1 MAFIP
6 LDGLKQ
12 SSTRTGIKKSLRSE
26 TEKGYIYTRSQM
38 LPKQKFT
45 LSYLLTTTDC
55 NTLETFFYNNVGKIF
70 NLVFDGVTYSV
81 IFISD
86 EFAIKKVSFDMREVS
101 LDCRE
106 V

>member
-1 MAFIP
+1 MSFIP
-6 LDGLKQ
+6 LVGLSQ
-12 SSTRTGIKKSLRSE
+12 TSTRTGVKQSLRSQ

-45 LSYLLTTTDC
+45 LNYLLTSTDC
-55 NTLETFFYNNVGKIF
+55 ATLETFFYNNVGKIF
-70 NLVFDGVTYSV
+70 NLVFDGVTYNC

>member
-6 LDGLKQ
+6 LAGLSQ
-12 SSTRTGIKKSLRSE
+12 TSTRTGIKKSLRSQ
-26 TEKGYIYTRSQM
+26 TEVGYLFTRSQM

-45 LSYLLTTTDC
+45 LNYLLTSTDC
-55 NTLETFFYNNVGKIF
+55 ATLETFFYSNVGKIF
-70 NLVFDGVTYSV
+70 NLVFDGVTYNV
-81 IFISD
+81 LFISD
-86 EFAIKKVSFDMREVS
+86 EFAIKKVSLNMREVS

>member
-1 MAFIP
+1 MSFIP
-6 LDGLKQ
+6 LVGLSQ
-12 SSTRTGIKKSLRSE
+12 TSTRTGVKQSLRSQ
-26 TEKGYIYTRSQM
+26 TEIGYIYTRSQM

-45 LSYLLTTTDC
+45 LNYLLTSTDC
-55 NTLETFFYNNVGKIF
+55 ATLETFFYNNVGTIF

-86 EFAIKKVSFDMREVS
+86 EFAPRKVSLNMREVS

-106 V
+106 I

>member
-1 MAFIP
+1 MSFIP
-6 LDGLKQ
+6 LVGLSQ
-12 SSTRTGIKKSLRSE
+12 TSTRTGVKQSLRSQ

-45 LSYLLTTTDC
+45 LNYLLTSTDC
-55 NTLETFFYNNVGKIF
+55 ATLETFFYNNVGTIF

-106 V
+106 I

>member
-6 LDGLKQ
+6 LTGLSQ

-38 LPKQKFT
+38 LPEQKFT

-70 NLVFDGVTYSV
+70 NLVFDGVTYNC

-86 EFAIKKVSFDMREVS
+86 EFAPKKVSLNMREVS

>member
-1 MAFIP
+1 MSFIP
-6 LDGLKQ
+6 LVGLSQ
-12 SSTRTGIKKSLRSE
+12 TSTRTGIKQSLRSQ

-55 NTLETFFYNNVGKIF
+55 NTLETFFYNNVGTIF

-86 EFAIKKVSFDMREVS
+86 EFAPKKVSLNMREVS

>member
-6 LDGLKQ
+6 LTGLSQ
-12 SSTRTGIKKSLRSE
+12 SSTRTGVKQSLRSQ

-45 LSYLLTTTDC
+45 LNYLLTSTDC
-55 NTLETFFYNNVGKIF
+55 ATLETFFYNNVGTIF
-70 NLVFDGVTYSV
+70 NLVFDGVTYNC

>member
-1 MAFIP
+1 MSFIP
-6 LDGLKQ
+6 LVGLSQ
-12 SSTRTGIKKSLRSE
+12 TSTRTGVKQSLRSQ
-26 TEKGYIYTRSQM
+26 TEKGYICTRSQM

-45 LSYLLTTTDC
+45 LNYLLTSTDC
-55 NTLETFFYNNVGKIF
+55 ATLETFFYNNVGTIF

-81 IFISD
+81 IFVSD
-86 EFAIKKVSFDMREVS
+86 EFAIKKISFNMREIS

>member
-1 MAFIP
+1 MSFIP
-6 LDGLKQ
+6 LVGLSQ
-12 SSTRTGIKKSLRSE
+12 TSTRTGIKKSLRSQ

-45 LSYLLTTTDC
+45 LNYLLTSTDC
-55 NTLETFFYNNVGKIF
+55 ATLETFFYNNVGRIF
-70 NLVFDGVTYSV
+70 NLVFDGVTYSA

-86 EFAIKKVSFDMREVS
+86 EFAIKKVSLNMREVS

>member
-1 MAFIP
+1 MSFIP
-6 LDGLKQ
+6 LVGLSQ
-12 SSTRTGIKKSLRSE
+12 TSTRTGVKQSLRSQ

-55 NTLETFFYNNVGKIF
+55 NTLETFFYNNVGTIF
-70 NLVFDGVTYSV
+70 NLVFDGVTYNC

>member
-1 MAFIP
+1 MSFIP
-6 LDGLKQ
+6 LIGLSQ
-12 SSTRTGIKKSLRSE
+12 TSTRTGIKQSLRSQ
-26 TEKGYIYTRSQM
+26 TEKGYIYARSQM
-38 LPKQKFT
+38 IQKQKFT
-45 LSYLLTTTDC
+45 LNFLLTTAQC
-55 NTLETFFYNNVGKIF
+55 NTLETFFYNNVGTIF
-70 NLVFDGVTYSV
+70 NLVFDGVTYNV

>member
-6 LDGLKQ
+6 LTGLSQ
-12 SSTRTGIKKSLRSE
+12 TSTRTGIKQSLRSQ

-38 LPKQKFT
+38 LQKQKFT
-45 LSYLLTTTDC
+45 LNYLLTSTDC
-55 NTLETFFYNNVGKIF
+55 VILETFFYNNVGTIF
-70 NLVFDGVTYSV
+70 NLVFDGTTYNV

>member
-6 LDGLKQ
+6 LTGLSQ
-12 SSTRTGIKKSLRSE
+12 SSTRTGVKQSLRSQ

-45 LSYLLTTTDC
+45 LNYLLTSTDC
-55 NTLETFFYNNVGKIF
+55 ATLETFFYSNVGTIF

-86 EFAIKKVSFDMREVS
+86 EFAPKKVSLNMREVS

>member
-6 LDGLKQ
+6 LTGLSQ

-55 NTLETFFYNNVGKIF
+55 NTLETFFYNNVGTIF
-70 NLVFDGVTYSV
+70 NLVFDGITYKCV
-81 IFISD
+81 FISD
-86 EFAIKKVSFDMREVS
+86 EFAIKKVSLNMREVS

-106 V
+106 I

>member
-6 LDGLKQ
+6 LTGLSQ

-45 LSYLLTTTDC
+45 LSYLLITTDC

-70 NLVFDGVTYSV
+70 NLVFDGVTYNC

-86 EFAIKKVSFDMREVS
+86 EFAPKKVSLNMREVS